1 MKKEEKEKK
10 KEYEKEKEKK
20 VQMVGSWKRTKPFEG
35 EKIMTT
41 KATDTVRSR
50 G

>member
-1 MKKEEKEKK
+1 M
-10 KEYEKEKEKK
+10 EYEKRGEGEK
-20 VQMVGSWKRTKPFEG
+20 VLMVGSWKRTKPFQG
-35 EKIMTT
+35 EKIRMT